1 MIKICGMKYEKL
13 IFGKNKNAKNFLLFL
28 KMSTSD
34 EIMSISGIVVYDI
47 IDKIKNLICA
57 TANVLKLPIINYSL

>member
-47 IDKIKNLICA
+47 FLHFS
-57 TANVLKLPIINYSL
+57 PFFFGPF

>member
-1 MIKICGMKYEKL
+1 MKYEKL

-47 IDKIKNLICA
+47 FLHFS
-57 TANVLKLPIINYSL
+57 PFFFGPF